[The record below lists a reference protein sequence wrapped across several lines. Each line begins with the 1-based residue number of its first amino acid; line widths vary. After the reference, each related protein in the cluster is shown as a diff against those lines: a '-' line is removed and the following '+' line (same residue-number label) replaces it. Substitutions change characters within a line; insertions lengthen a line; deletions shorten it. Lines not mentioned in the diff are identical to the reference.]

1 MKKKFT
7 YQTAFRYFT
16 KYVFLQLTSSNI
28 YIVTVYRWA
37 NWTWIF
43 QGLTLKP
50 MLQTALRTIDEFCAE
65 NNLSIVGYYESPN
78 LPKPTT
84 HPSQFAEKLGEKLRD
99 SCKEAFLFTNTWV
112 STPEKTKFNISP
124 YLKFE
129 VMKIGW
135 LIGKFNKNSR
145 VVKNGNILQMLWNLK
160 MKMFFQQSYRS
171 TNETS
176 SWKFRI
182 SIVIWIIL
190 PMTGLIATYMSW

>member
-1 MKKKFT
+1 MV
-7 YQTAFRYFT
+7 
-16 KYVFLQLTSSNI
+16 YVWSVN
-28 YIVTVYRWA
+28 YIT
-37 NWTWIF
+37 I

-112 STPEKTKFNISP
+112 TTPEKTKFNISP

-129 VMKIGW
+129 VI
-135 LIGKFNKNSR
+135 KFENPPN
-145 VVKNGNILQMLWNLK
+145 V
-160 MKMFFQQSYRS
+160 QQ
-171 TNETS
+171 
-176 SWKFRI
+176 KF
-182 SIVIWIIL
+182 
-190 PMTGLIATYMSW
+190 

>member
-1 MKKKFT
+1 MEFYWKIIHTKKKFT
-7 YQTAFRYFT
+7 YPTAFHYFI
-16 KYVFLQLTSSNI
+16 KYVFLSAPRPIFVWSNLNALNLTLIKIVYEWSVN
-28 YIVTVYRWA
+28 YIT
-37 NWTWIF
+37 I

-112 STPEKTKFNISP
+112 TTPEKTKFNISP

-129 VMKIGW
+129 VI
-135 LIGKFNKNSR
+135 KFENPPN
-145 VVKNGNILQMLWNLK
+145 
-160 MKMFFQQSYRS
+160 FQQ
-171 TNETS
+171 
-176 SWKFRI
+176 KF
-182 SIVIWIIL
+182 
-190 PMTGLIATYMSW
+190 